1 MMENNAVRSWLP
13 VFCPSSR
20 NFSLYSILTSTV
32 HIWKLEIHPRN
43 CNASYTIRKFN
54 PLRRVAHAFRSNIHY
69 KALSKNKHFT
79 TIPSQNVTKAILY
92 AIYTFMHIKYT
103 NNDGQNRA
111 DTCRYGELGPDCSS
125 GECVSSRV
133 LRILAR

>member
-1 MMENNAVRSWLP
+1 MHISMKNSFHYMRRWQKSLLTGSILKQIKHFIGGSGDRQSDP

-20 NFSLYSILTSTV
+20 NFSLYSISTSTE
-32 HIWKLEIHPRN
+32 HILKLEIHPRN

-92 AIYTFMHIKYT
+92 AIYTFMHI
-103 NNDGQNRA
+103 
-111 DTCRYGELGPDCSS
+111 
-125 GECVSSRV
+125 
-133 LRILAR
+133 